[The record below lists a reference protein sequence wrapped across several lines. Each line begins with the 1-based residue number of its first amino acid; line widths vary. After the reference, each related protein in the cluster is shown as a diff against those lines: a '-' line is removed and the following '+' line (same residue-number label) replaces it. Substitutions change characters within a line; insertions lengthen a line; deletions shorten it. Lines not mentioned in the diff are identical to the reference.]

1 MASPQVAQ
9 AKTAGGA
16 LEQIDAFLSQV
27 TSEYQKSAADESQ
40 KDKPSN
46 TPAAQAE
53 PKAGEVSTSQRSLG
67 KEQTDAAQ
75 ASGSTVNVVAANTNA
90 DNKQPGDGK
99 ADQPQQTGADEKV
112 TQVTPRHQETTQ
124 EKVARTIRLGNA
136 LLSKLA
142 ESEAKKEGESEKQ
155 EKAEKKDEKKDEKKA
170 PAAKPGTVAA
180 AVAPLVP
187 PAMPK
192 VAADAFFDKCAN
204 VAAEKATEYFN
215 GFLAGMLKRAQ
226 DEAEL
231 ANVDWAKLGVS
242 KEALDAVG
250 GPSGLLDK
258 VAAEDPA
265 AVLPEGLAGM
275 VPEAGAAPEGMP
287 PEGMAPEAGAAPAGG
302 TDEVADA
309 LAEAGVQPEDID
321 QAAQALNELFQ
332 SGVSPEE
339 AAQAV
344 QEIVSE
350 QQGAGA
356 APAEAAPAAPVE
368 PPVAEKAAADKQ
380 AAQRMSVIK
389 EHLRGNLK

>member
-1 MASPQVAQ
+1 MASPKVAQ

-27 TSEYQKSAADESQ
+27 TTEYQKSAADESQ
-40 KDKPSN
+40 KDKPAN

-53 PKAGEVSTSQRSLG
+53 PKAGEVSTSQRNLG

-90 DNKQPGDGK
+90 DAKQPGDGK
-99 ADQPQQTGADEKV
+99 SDQPQQTGADEKT

-142 ESEAKKEGESEKQ
+142 ESEAKEEDESEKH
-155 EKAEKKDEKKDEKKA
+155 EKDEKKSEKKA

-180 AVAPLVP
+180 TVAPI
-187 PAMPK
+187 MPK

-231 ANVDWAKLGVS
+231 ANVDWAKLGVT

-265 AVLPEGLAGM
+265 AVLPEGLAGAA
-275 VPEAGAAPEGMP
+275 PEGMAPEGMAPEGAAPEGM
-287 PEGMAPEAGAAPAGG
+287 APEGAAPGGG

-332 SGVSPEE
+332 AGVSPEE

-356 APAEAAPAAPVE
+356 APEGAAPEMPAEA
-368 PPVAEKAAADKQ
+368 PPAEKAAADM
-380 AAQRMSVIK
+380 QRLNVIK
-389 EHLRGNLK
+389 QHLRGNLK

>member
-99 ADQPQQTGADEKV
+99 ADQPQQTGADEKT

-231 ANVDWAKLGVS
+231 ANVDWAKLGVT

-287 PEGMAPEAGAAPAGG
+287 PEGMAPEGVAPGGG

-356 APAEAAPAAPVE
+356 APEGAAPEMPAEA
-368 PPVAEKAAADKQ
+368 PPAEKAAADM
-380 AAQRMSVIK
+380 QRMNVIK
-389 EHLRGNLK
+389 QHLRGNLK

>member
-1 MASPQVAQ
+1 MASPKVAQ
-9 AKTAGGA
+9 ANTAGGA

-27 TSEYQKSAADESQ
+27 TTEYQKSAADESQ

-46 TPAAQAE
+46 TPAALSA
-53 PKAGEVSTSQRSLG
+53 KDNVSVNQGAAG
-67 KEQTDAAQ
+67 KELTDAAQ
-75 ASGSTVNVVAANTNA
+75 ASGSTVNVVPANTNA
-90 DNKQPGDGK
+90 DAKQPGDGK
-99 ADQPQQTGADEKV
+99 ADQPQQTGADEKT

-180 AVAPLVP
+180 TVAPV
-187 PAMPK
+187 MPK

-231 ANVDWAKLGVS
+231 ANVDWAKLGVT

-265 AVLPEGLAGM
+265 AVLPEGL
-275 VPEAGAAPEGMP
+275 VGAAPEAVAA
-287 PEGMAPEAGAAPAGG
+287 PEAGMAPEAGAGAAPAGG

-332 SGVSPEE
+332 AGVSPEE

-356 APAEAAPAAPVE
+356 APEGAAPEMPVE
-368 PPVAEKAAADKQ
+368 APPAEKAAADM
-380 AAQRMSVIK
+380 QRLNVIK
-389 EHLRGNLK
+389 QHLRGNLK